1 MSTVVAMST
10 NETLW
15 SITLGVGLVVAIVVW
30 ILLEHLRRRVNA
42 IEPAVDRLWT
52 MGKRVAQN
60 TSTTYLLQT
69 TKERG
74 GELIEELEHHANAA
88 GGSTP

>member
-1 MSTVVAMST
+1 MTTVAMSQ

-15 SITLGVGLVVAIVVW
+15 WVTLGVGLVVAVVVW
-30 ILLEHLRRRVNA
+30 ILLERLRRSVNA
-42 IEPAVDRLWT
+42 IDPGVDRLWT

-74 GELIEELEHHANAA
+74 IELLETLEPPVPA
-88 GGSTP
+88 GGSDS